1 MSEDQVVRLL
11 QEIRDL
17 QKQHVERY
25 EEALRNQQES
35 IRIQQAAMRRVRT
48 ILGLATVAV
57 VLAVGMLV
65 LILFRVIARF
75 S

>member
-1 MSEDQVVRLL
+1 MRLL

-17 QKQHVERY
+17 QKQHMERY

-35 IRIQQAAMRRVRT
+35 LRVQQAAMRRVRT

-57 VLAVGMLV
+57 VLAVGMLL